1 MLNKLIPSII
11 LLFSFVYAECYE
23 LNQADCLYWSAYCE
37 WNDETSQCQEIGGG
51 GGDDGGGD
59 GNGDGPY
66 QYSTISESQGLRNG
80 PDYRD
85 GVVYYPIDGE
95 PPYKSI
101 VLTPGFGGGSSEM
114 SSWAEFYASHGFVA
128 MRIGPNDEIN
138 DSHYMRGLGLID
150 AIESIKQENTRTE
163 SPLYGLID
171 ENSFSVSG
179 YSMGGG
185 ASHDAAMIAQENG
198 YEFIKA
204 LISLNP
210 TVLFENCDYCEGSYY
225 EGELYCICLVPELI
239 NHSIP
244 SIIFAGEVEASDPA
258 VVGYDGLLGQD
269 IYANMPTTTDK
280 IMFEGANSGHGF
292 AAYPYGEVSEYA
304 LNWLK
309 YQVLGDMSSCE
320 ALLNY
325 PTSASQY
332 LTNFECSSSMVGDVN
347 GDDLINVQDV
357 ILTINLILVSDYDQS
372 ADINAD
378 NIVDILDIVQI
389 INLILE

>member
-1 MLNKLIPSII
+1 MLNKIIPSIF
-11 LLFSFVYAECYE
+11 LLFSFVHAECYE

-37 WNDETSQCQEIGGG
+37 WNDETGQCQEIGGG
-51 GGDDGGGD
+51 GGGD

-114 SSWAEFYASHGFVA
+114 SSWAEFYASHGFIA
-128 MRIGPNDEIN
+128 MRIGPNDAIN

-150 AIESIKQENTRTE
+150 AIESIKQENTRSE

-185 ASHDAAMIAQENG
+185 ASHDAAMMDG
-198 YEFIKA
+198 TLKA
-204 LISLNP
+204 VISLNP
-210 TVLFENCDYCEGSYY
+210 TVIFEDCDLCPGNDYDGVT
-225 EGELYCICLVPELI
+225 YCICLVPEFVD
-239 NHSIP
+239 HAIP
-244 SIIFAGEVEASDPA
+244 SLIFAGEVEVNELTAYE
-258 VVGYDGLLGQD
+258 GMLGQD
-269 IYANMPTTTDK
+269 IYANMPITTDK

-292 AAYPYGEVSEYA
+292 AAYPGGEVSEYA
-304 LNWLK
+304 LHWLK

-332 LTNFECSSSMVGDVN
+332 LTNIECTNSMVGDVN
-347 GDDLINVQDV
+347 GDNLINKLHDEIESIINQFIETISSDSKQDF
-357 ILTINLILVSDYDQS
+357 INMLETINWKASCY
-372 ADINAD
+372 INE
-378 NIVDILDIVQI
+378 L
-389 INLILE
+389 